1 MGEKS
6 NGKQPKKE
14 KKDQGEISEP
24 SDSDWPSCKTEGA
37 EAKELKLKK
46 INVRKIRTKGVRIRT
61 TIYIEHKG
69 TISIDRQQFL

>member
-6 NGKQPKKE
+6 NRKQPKKE
-14 KKDQGEISEP
+14 KKKGQGEISEP
-24 SDSDWPSCKTEGA
+24 SDNDWPSCKTEGA

-61 TIYIEHKG
+61 TIYIEHKENFY
-69 TISIDRQQFL
+69 R

>member
-14 KKDQGEISEP
+14 KKKGQGEISEP
-24 SDSDWPSCKTEGA
+24 SDNDWLSCKTEGA

-46 INVRKIRTKGVRIRT
+46 INVRKIRTKCVRIRT

-69 TISIDRQQFL
+69 NFYR

>member
-14 KKDQGEISEP
+14 KKKGQREISEP
-24 SDSDWPSCKTEGA
+24 SDNDWPSCKTEGA

-61 TIYIEHKG
+61 TIYIEHKENFY
-69 TISIDRQQFL
+69 R